1 MKTGVHG
8 IYGPFKEPDSGF
20 RRNDGLA
27 DFLTLHKI
35 INKEVGA
42 ISTAEKKIQ
51 VSYYPGCALHGT
63 AREYDDST
71 KTVSRILGVEL
82 RELPDW
88 NCCGAS
94 AAHSTDEVLA
104 HQLAGRNLEIAVKEG
119 RDLVIPCA
127 ACYSRLKAAEKKGEE
142 EAVTPAI
149 PGKIR
154 VLSILEFLTAPEIAE
169 KIRDSRKKSLEGLRV
184 VCYYGCLYSRP
195 PRVTGAK
202 NYENPEEMDRLMKMI
217 GVESI
222 PWSYKTDCCGGSL
235 VLTRTDIMRRLTQ
248 KLFDRAL
255 EAGAEAIVVACPL
268 CQANLDTRQ
277 EEISREA
284 GKTYELPI
292 FYFTELLGIA
302 LGHRDPGK
310 WWKKHFVDPSALL
323 QKKGMY

>member
-1 MKTGVHG
+1 V
-8 IYGPFKEPDSGF
+8 
-20 RRNDGLA
+20 
-27 DFLTLHKI
+27 
-35 INKEVGA
+35 
-42 ISTAEKKIQ
+42 Q

-71 KTVSRILGVEL
+71 QAVSRILGVEL
-82 RELPDW
+82 LELPDW

-104 HQLAGRNLEIAVKEG
+104 HRLAGRNLEIAGREG
-119 RDLVIPCA
+119 KDLVIPCA
-127 ACYSRLKAAEKKGEE
+127 ACYSRLKAAEKEE
-142 EAVTPAI
+142 NAATPAI
-149 PGKIR
+149 PARIR
-154 VLSILEFLTAPEIAE
+154 VLSILEFLAGPEMAE
-169 KIRDSRKKSLEGLRV
+169 KIRALKIRSLGGLRV

-195 PRVTGAK
+195 PRITGAK
-202 NYENPEEMDRLMKMI
+202 NYENPEEMDQLLKMI
-217 GVESI
+217 GVESF

-235 VLTRTDIMRRLTQ
+235 VLTRTDIVRRLTQ

-277 EEISREA
+277 EEISKEA
-284 GKTYELPI
+284 GKSYELPI

-310 WWKKHFVDPSALL
+310 WWKKHFVDPSGLL
-323 QKKGMY
+323 KKKGMN